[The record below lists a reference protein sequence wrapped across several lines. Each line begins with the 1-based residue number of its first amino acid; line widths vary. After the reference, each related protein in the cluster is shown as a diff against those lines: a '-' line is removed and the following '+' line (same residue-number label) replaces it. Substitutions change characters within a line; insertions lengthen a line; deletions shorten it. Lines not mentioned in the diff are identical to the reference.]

1 MGASSFCVSVS
12 LSVKWWKRFYFLQ
25 MPSVRDLWELVW
37 KGTSSGQMVN
47 KLCPFRIILSNPSL
61 LLHCKMQG
69 CTHSRLNRARE
80 CYLGEA
86 ASRSCT
92 ELSSLLIS
100 GSPLNSLS
108 QAPNSSGSNQHH
120 NVISHF
126 SFPSE
131 AVFLN
136 LIPFKAIFLLKGAR
150 LLVIKSCLNC
160 HQSN

>member
-1 MGASSFCVSVS
+1 MESSQPTFISWFCYTGASSFCVSVS
-12 LSVKWWKRFYFLQ
+12 LSVKWWKRFCFLQ

-69 CTHSRLNRARE
+69 CTHSRLNWVRE

-100 GSPLNSLS
+100 GSLWIPSASHLTQAAPISIIMRSLTS
-108 QAPNSSGSNQHH
+108 A
-120 NVISHF
+120 SHQKLCF
-126 SFPSE
+126 
-131 AVFLN
+131 
-136 LIPFKAIFLLKGAR
+136 
-150 LLVIKSCLNC
+150 
-160 HQSN
+160 